1 MVLLCLTL
9 QVGGCLQYLKGR
21 SIPPSNFLQV
31 PALGSGEAE
40 VILKGWLKENART
53 LTDKQFKLVTETSLD
68 ASKESPTPLRLR
80 LLCDLA
86 LEWRSYD
93 AAPDAALPRTVEA
106 LIDEIFTRLERR
118 HGDVLVAAFCGIL
131 GVSRRGVSENDL
143 VDILSTDDDVL
154 ASVLQYHAPP
164 VRRLP
169 YHLVARLRHDL
180 RRYLVERGE
189 YNKSFLYWF
198 HRQFWQCAERR
209 YLPLKET
216 GGTESQEDKKSRE
229 RDKYSYLVM
238 LQLNMF

>member
-1 MVLLCLTL
+1 MRLTL

-31 PALGSGEAE
+31 PALGGGDAD
-40 VILKGWLKENART
+40 VILKGWLKENARA
-53 LTDKQFKLVTETSLD
+53 LTDKQFKLVKDAALD
-68 ASKESPTPLRLR
+68 ASKAPSTALRLR

-93 AAPDAALPRTVEA
+93 AAPDTALPRTVEE
-106 LIDEIFTRLERR
+106 LIDEIFTRLEQR
-118 HGDVLVAAFCGIL
+118 HGNALVAAFCGVL

-143 VDILSTDDDVL
+143 VDILSTDDAVL
-154 ASVLQYHAPP
+154 GSVLQYHAPP

-189 YNKSFLYWF
+189 YNKSVLYWF

-209 YLPLKET
+209 YLHHQGPEGAAPPQQKEET
-216 GGTESQEDKKSRE
+216 E
-229 RDKYSYLVM
+229 RDKYSMLVTKC
-238 LQLNMF
+238 